1 VIEQILTPRFRRTL
15 IPWSKNGKEV
25 NDANQEEY
33 WQRQREEFWQWVYVR
48 SFETA
53 HTCPDITLSSFSRY
67 SDNYAHDEAFG
78 AAEKALQDLDL
89 SRKAGQLSRRY
100 YFPERV

>member
-1 VIEQILTPRFRRTL
+1 LPCLSDYLGSRTERRVT
-15 IPWSKNGKEV
+15 
-25 NDANQEEY
+25 DADHEEY

-48 SFETA
+48 AFETA
-53 HTCPDITLSSFSRY
+53 HTCPDVTLASFSRY
-67 SDNYAHDEAFG
+67 SENYAHDVAFS

-100 YFPERV
+100 YFRE